1 MTKTAHSSPLAAACA
16 ALPKHISD
24 AVCTV
29 TALYSGRCNEIRL
42 CRGGQAYITVQGKN
56 VRTSA
61 VCTDEDIKET
71 VRALCGNSLYAHS
84 DTIREGYIFT
94 QSGLRVGVCGRA
106 VCNAASVERV
116 ADISSVSIRIP
127 QRHIGAADDL
137 YPYALT
143 VNGVRGMLVWSAP
156 GVGKTTVLRELAF
169 RLSNGTEA
177 VRTALIDTR
186 YELSAGI
193 SGGLLDVF
201 SGYPRAVGMETAVRT
216 MAPQV
221 VICDEIA
228 GETDAEAVRACVSSG
243 VYVIASAHGSS
254 LTGILLRPP
263 LKRLIDEGVF
273 PVLVGLYRS
282 GNSVLHRI
290 TNASGEALP
299 CPV

>member
-1 MTKTAHSSPLAAACA
+1 MTKTAYSSPLSAACA
-16 ALPKHISD
+16 ALPQHIAD
-24 AVCTV
+24 AICAV
-29 TALYSGRCNEIRL
+29 TALYGGKCNEIRL
-42 CRGGQAYITVQGKN
+42 CRGGQAYITVLGKN
-56 VRTSA
+56 IRANV

-84 DTIREGYIFT
+84 ETIREGYIFT
-94 QSGLRVGVCGRA
+94 QNGLRVGVCGRA
-106 VCNAASVERV
+106 VCSGGSIERV

-137 YPYALT
+137 YPYVLRAD
-143 VNGVRGMLVWSAP
+143 GVYGMLVWSAP

-169 RLSNGTEA
+169 RLSNGPDA
-177 VRTALIDTR
+177 IRTALVDTR

-201 SGYPRAVGMETAVRT
+201 SGYPRAVGMEIAVRT
-216 MAPQV
+216 MSPQV

-228 GETDAEAVRACVSSG
+228 GESDADAVRTCVSSG
-243 VYVIASAHGSS
+243 VSVIASAHGAS
-254 LTGILLRPP
+254 LNSILLRPTI
-263 LKRLIDEGVF
+263 KRLIDEGVF

-290 TNASGEALP
+290 TNASGETLP